1 MLYSGGSSI
10 NEVLKIH
17 RVGWEGGPALNVALA
32 MKGPGAID
40 GTLLYFM
47 RFTKDCVI
55 LSRKKVTG
63 IIVTV
68 Q

>member
-1 MLYSGGSSI
+1 MLYSGGPSI
-10 NEVLKIH
+10 NEVIQIH
-17 RVGWEGGPALNVALA
+17 RVGGEGGPALNVALV
-32 MKGPGAID
+32 MKGLGEID
-40 GTLLYFM
+40 ATLLYFM